1 MSILFSHLTDISY
14 KKMLLFLILKFL
26 GLIGIILNA
35 SSKAFLLPLQ
45 SQNNFVGEKVKKPIL
60 NG

>member
-35 SSKAFLLPLQ
+35 SSKAFLRVFLCNP
-45 SQNNFVGEKVKKPIL
+45 KTIL
-60 NG
+60 YERK